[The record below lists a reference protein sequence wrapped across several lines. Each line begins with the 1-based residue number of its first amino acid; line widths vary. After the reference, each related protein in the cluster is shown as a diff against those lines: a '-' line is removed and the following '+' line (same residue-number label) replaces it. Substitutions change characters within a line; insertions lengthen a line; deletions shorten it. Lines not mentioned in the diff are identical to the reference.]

1 MLTGSLRFRGDF
13 PVVGD
18 YVEITENPYGDSLI
32 REICP
37 RRSVFWRPD
46 RGGHEDAF
54 VKNLGSPIP
63 RTPAT
68 AARRRASTP

>member
-32 REICP
+32 REVCP
-37 RRSVFWRPD
+37 RRSVFRRPD
-46 RGGHEDAF
+46 RGGHGDAF
-54 VKNLGSPIP
+54 VKNLMIKVWGHRKDTS
-63 RTPAT
+63 RNN
-68 AARRRASTP
+68 